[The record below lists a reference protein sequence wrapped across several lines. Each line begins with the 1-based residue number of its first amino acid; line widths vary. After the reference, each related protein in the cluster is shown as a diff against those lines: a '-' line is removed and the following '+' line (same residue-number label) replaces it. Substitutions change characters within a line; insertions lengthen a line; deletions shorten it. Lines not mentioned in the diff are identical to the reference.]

1 MVAKGK
7 ISQSPLVTVPCFEK
21 IPLCC
26 QEAYNNLY
34 QERSGVALGL
44 HDQKI
49 LFWEVTWGA

>member
-7 ISQSPLVTVPCFEK
+7 ISQSPLVTMPCLEK

-26 QEAYNNLY
+26 QETYNNLH
-34 QERSGVALGL
+34 QEKSGVTSGL